1 MLIGDAECAHA
12 IIKLMKFYNKTVA
25 ETLAA
30 VGSSPNGLSVT
41 MARRRLRRDGPNVVK
56 VAGVPLWKRV
66 LQPFANVMVV
76 VLIVAGCLSLWQG
89 SYIDATIIFAIIMA
103 SAVIDWV
110 QQYSTSRILRSLRER
125 EVEQVEVIRGGESLR
140 ISAESLVVGDI
151 FDIYEGQKVPADA
164 RVINAANLH
173 VDESMLTGESMSV
186 RKSPGVLRGD
196 KEVYD
201 QSNMLFSGSFVV
213 TGGGQAV
220 VVATANNTEFGKL
233 AQLAGD
239 TSMESPIQDKIDRLI
254 RWVIGGVF
262 VLAIVVFAL
271 ELLRGES
278 LIDSLQFVLA
288 FAVSAVPESLP
299 IAITAVLA
307 MGMRRMAAHKALV
320 RNMRAIENI
329 GLTTVIATDKTGTLT
344 ENKLHVQSTWSPRF
358 NDESFALQTSFAL
371 NTNNKGKANDP
382 LDLAIL
388 SFLHEFKIDDPARV
402 TQAELVQA
410 LPFDYLMAMSGN
422 VWRFGRRYA
431 IYVKG
436 APEKVLARCKLTDM
450 QQRKA
455 EVQLTDYASRGYRVI
470 AFAKCERSTPIHS
483 LSDLTETNLE
493 FLGFTAVADQ
503 LRPKIELAVSTAQ
516 AAGIRVC
523 MITGDHSETAYN
535 IAEAVGIA
543 DNRGQVY
550 DSHKLAK
557 LSPEKLAQVVG
568 STRVY
573 ARVTPDTKHAI
584 LTELNKTEITAMTG
598 DGVNDVPALTQAHV
612 GIAMGSGSAIAKD
625 ASDIVLLDDN
635 FRSIVVAVKE
645 GRTIV
650 ANIRRMLVYL
660 LATNAGE
667 VLVTLGALLLG
678 MPLPLV
684 AVQILWINL
693 ATDTF
698 LVIPLG
704 VEPPRGNVMQHDPD
718 DPDAPILN
726 RYMIGQM
733 IVSAMTIAGLTL
745 AVFAYFNSVYGLHYA
760 RSAVFL
766 VLIVIQWVNAL
777 LMRGSE
783 SVGKILRVR
792 NHAFNMAIVG
802 TVVLQTIV
810 LIVPAFRQALHVD
823 YLHSDVILACIAAM
837 VITCG
842 IIELYKWWA
851 RRREQRS
858 K

>member
-1 MLIGDAECAHA
+1 
-12 IIKLMKFYNKTVA
+12 MKFYNKTVA

-30 VGSSPNGLSVT
+30 VGSSTNGLSAT
-41 MARRRLRRDGPNVVK
+41 MARRRLRRDGPNEIK
-56 VAGVPLWKRV
+56 VAGIPLWKRV
-66 LQPFANVMVV
+66 LQPFANIMVL
-76 VLIVAGCLSLWQG
+76 VLVVAGCLSLWQG
-89 SYIDATIIFAIIMA
+89 SYIDATIIFIIIMA

-125 EVEQVEVIRGGESLR
+125 EVEQVEVIRGGETVTV
-140 ISAESLVVGDI
+140 SAESLVVGDV

-164 RVINAANLH
+164 RVISAANLH
-173 VDESMLTGESMSV
+173 VDESMLTGESLSV
-186 RKSPGVLRGD
+186 RKTPNVLQGD
-196 KEVYD
+196 REVYD

-213 TGGGQAV
+213 AGGGQAV
-220 VVATANNTEFGKL
+220 VVATANNTEFGRL

-239 TSMESPIQDKIDRLI
+239 TSMDSPIQNKIDRLI
-254 RWVIGGVF
+254 RLVIVAVF
-262 VLAIVVFAL
+262 ILAIIVFAL
-271 ELLRGES
+271 ELIRGES
-278 LIDSLQFVLA
+278 FIDSLQFVLA

-307 MGMRRMAAHKALV
+307 LGMRRMAAHKALV

-358 NDESFALQTSFAL
+358 NGESFALQTSFAL
-371 NTNNKGKANDP
+371 NTNNKGRANDP
-382 LDLAIL
+382 LDQALL
-388 SFLHEFKIDDPARV
+388 SFLHEWKVDDPTRV
-402 TQAELVQA
+402 TQAERIQA

-436 APEKVLARCKLTDM
+436 APEKVLSRCKLTDM

-455 EVQLTDYASRGYRVI
+455 EEQLNDYASRGYRVI
-470 AFAKCERSTPIHS
+470 AFAKCERSTPIHN
-483 LSDLTETNLE
+483 LSDLAESGLE
-493 FLGFTAVADQ
+493 FLGFIAVADQ
-503 LRPKIELAVSTAQ
+503 LRPKIELAVATAQ

-625 ASDIVLLDDN
+625 ASDIVLLDNN

-667 VLVTLGALLLG
+667 VLVTLGALILG
-678 MPLPLV
+678 LPLPLV

-704 VEPPRGNVMQHDPD
+704 VEPPRGNVMKHDPD

-733 IVSAMTIAGLTL
+733 IASAMTIAVVALS
-745 AVFAYFNSVYGLHYA
+745 VFAYFNHVHGLHYA
-760 RSAVFL
+760 RSAAFL

-777 LMRGSE
+777 LMRGRE
-783 SVGKILRVR
+783 SVGKILRVHNR
-792 NHAFNMAIVG
+792 AFTMAIVG
-802 TVVLQTIV
+802 TVILQIVVL
-810 LIVPAFRQALHVD
+810 LVPTFRQALHID
-823 YLHSDVILACIAAM
+823 YLHSDAILACIISAIA
-837 VITCG
+837 TCVV
-842 IIELYKWWA
+842 IELYKWWA
-851 RRREQRS
+851 RAHEYKGR
-858 K
+858 

>member
-41 MARRRLRRDGPNVVK
+41 MARRRLRRDGLNVVK

-125 EVEQVEVIRGGESLR
+125 EVERVEVIRGGGSLR

-186 RKSPGVLRGD
+186 RKAPGVLRGD

-455 EVQLTDYASRGYRVI
+455 EAQLTDYASRGYRVI
-470 AFAKCERSTPIHS
+470 AFAKCERSAPIHS

-612 GIAMGSGSAIAKD
+612 GIAMGSGSTIAKD

-704 VEPPRGNVMQHDPD
+704 VEPPRGNVMRHDPD

-745 AVFAYFNSVYGLHYA
+745 AVFAYFNSAHGLHYA

-837 VITCG
+837 VMACG

>member
-1 MLIGDAECAHA
+1 MG
-12 IIKLMKFYNKTVA
+12 FYNKTVT

-30 VGSSPNGLSVT
+30 VGSSPSGLSTTV
-41 MARRRLRRDGPNVVK
+41 AHQRLRRNGPNLIK
-56 VAGVPLWKRV
+56 VAGVPLWKRI

-76 VLIVAGCLSLWQG
+76 VLIVAGCLSLWQA
-89 SYIDATIIFAIIMA
+89 SYVDAIIIFAIIMA
-103 SAVIDWV
+103 SAVVDWV

-125 EVEQVEVIRGGESLR
+125 EVEQVEVVRGGETMMV
-140 ISAESLVVGDI
+140 SAESLVVGDV

-164 RVINAANLH
+164 RIMAAANLH

-186 RKSPGVLRGD
+186 RKSPNVLRGD
-196 KEVYD
+196 REVYD

-213 TGGGQAV
+213 AGGGQAV
-220 VVATANNTEFGKL
+220 VVATANQTEFGRL

-239 TSMESPIQDKIDRLI
+239 TSMDSPIQDKIDRLI
-254 RWVIGGVF
+254 RWVIVAVL
-262 VLAIVVFAL
+262 VLAVIVFAL

-278 LIDSLQFVLA
+278 FIDSLQFVLA

-307 MGMRRMAAHKALV
+307 LGMRRMAAHKALV

-358 NDESFALQTSFAL
+358 NDESFALQSSFAL
-371 NTNNKGKANDP
+371 NTNSKGRANDP
-382 LDLAIL
+382 LDLALL
-388 SFLHEFKIDDPARV
+388 SYLHDWKVDDPSRV
-402 TQAELVQA
+402 TQAERVQT
-410 LPFDYLMAMSGN
+410 LPFDYLLAMSGN

-431 IYVKG
+431 VYVKG
-436 APEKVLARCKLTDM
+436 APEKVLARCKLADT
-450 QQRKA
+450 
-455 EVQLTDYASRGYRVI
+455 QLRRATEQLNEYAGRGYRVI
-470 AFAKCERSTPIHS
+470 ALAKYERSTPIHN
-483 LSDLTETNLE
+483 LSDLAESGLE
-493 FLGFTAVADQ
+493 FLGFIAVADRM
-503 LRPKIELAVSTAQ
+503 RPRVELAVATAQ

-568 STRVY
+568 TTRVY

-678 MPLPLV
+678 LPLPLV

-704 VEPPRGNVMQHDPD
+704 VEPPRGNVMRRDPD
-718 DPDAPILN
+718 DPAAPILD
-726 RYMIGQM
+726 RYMVGQM
-733 IVSAMTIAGLTL
+733 IVSALVIAGVSLS
-745 AVFAYFNSVYGLHYA
+745 VFAYFNYVHGLHYA

-766 VLIVIQWVNAL
+766 VLIVIQWMNAL
-777 LMRGSE
+777 LMRGWE

-792 NHAFNMAIVG
+792 NRAFTTAIVG
-802 TVVLQTIV
+802 TVILQAIV
-810 LIVPAFRQALHVD
+810 LLVPIFRQALHVD
-823 YLHSDVILACIAAM
+823 YLHSDAILACLLSAA
-837 VITCG
+837 VTCG
-842 IIELYKWWA
+842 VIEIYKWWV
-851 RRREQRS
+851 RRREAEERR
-858 K
+858 

>member
-1 MLIGDAECAHA
+1 
-12 IIKLMKFYNKTVA
+12 MK
-25 ETLAA
+25 
-30 VGSSPNGLSVT
+30 
-41 MARRRLRRDGPNVVK
+41 
-56 VAGVPLWKRV
+56 
-66 LQPFANVMVV
+66 
-76 VLIVAGCLSLWQG
+76 
-89 SYIDATIIFAIIMA
+89 
-103 SAVIDWV
+103 
-110 QQYSTSRILRSLRER
+110 YSKKY
-125 EVEQVEVIRGGESLR
+125 
-140 ISAESLVVGDI
+140 AESMKAYDRQRA
-151 FDIYEGQKVPADA
+151 YDA
-164 RVINAANLH
+164 
-173 VDESMLTGESMSV
+173 
-186 RKSPGVLRGD
+186 
-196 KEVYD
+196 
-201 QSNMLFSGSFVV
+201 
-213 TGGGQAV
+213 
-220 VVATANNTEFGKL
+220 
-233 AQLAGD
+233 
-239 TSMESPIQDKIDRLI
+239 
-254 RWVIGGVF
+254 
-262 VLAIVVFAL
+262 
-271 ELLRGES
+271 
-278 LIDSLQFVLA
+278 
-288 FAVSAVPESLP
+288 
-299 IAITAVLA
+299 
-307 MGMRRMAAHKALV
+307 
-320 RNMRAIENI
+320 
-329 GLTTVIATDKTGTLT
+329 
-344 ENKLHVQSTWSPRF
+344 
-358 NDESFALQTSFAL
+358 
-371 NTNNKGKANDP
+371 
-382 LDLAIL
+382 
-388 SFLHEFKIDDPARV
+388 
-402 TQAELVQA
+402 
-410 LPFDYLMAMSGN
+410 
-422 VWRFGRRYA
+422 
-431 IYVKG
+431 
-436 APEKVLARCKLTDM
+436 
-450 QQRKA
+450 
-455 EVQLTDYASRGYRVI
+455 
-470 AFAKCERSTPIHS
+470 
-483 LSDLTETNLE
+483 
-493 FLGFTAVADQ
+493 
-503 LRPKIELAVSTAQ
+503 
-516 AAGIRVC
+516 
-523 MITGDHSETAYN
+523 
-535 IAEAVGIA
+535 AEAVGIA

-704 VEPPRGNVMQHDPD
+704 VEPPRGNVMRHGPD

-733 IVSAMTIAGLTL
+733 IVSAVTIAGLTL
-745 AVFAYFNSVYGLHYA
+745 AVFAYFNNVYGLHYA

-802 TVVLQTIV
+802 TVLLQLIV

-837 VITCG
+837 AATCG

-851 RRREQRS
+851 RRSER
-858 K
+858 KGK

>member
-41 MARRRLRRDGPNVVK
+41 MARRRLRRDGLNVVK

-186 RKSPGVLRGD
+186 RKAPGVLRGD

-388 SFLHEFKIDDPARV
+388 NFLHEFKIDDPARV

-455 EVQLTDYASRGYRVI
+455 EAQLTDYASRGYRVI
-470 AFAKCERSTPIHS
+470 AFAKCERSAPIHS

-493 FLGFTAVADQ
+493 FLGFTAVADR

-704 VEPPRGNVMQHDPD
+704 VEPPRGNVMRHDPD

-745 AVFAYFNSVYGLHYA
+745 AVFAYFNNVYGLHYA

-802 TVVLQTIV
+802 TVLLQLIV

-837 VITCG
+837 VMTCG

>member
-1 MLIGDAECAHA
+1 MGRHY
-12 IIKLMKFYNKTVA
+12 YNKTVA

-30 VGSSPNGLSVT
+30 TGSSLNGLSPTV
-41 MARRRLRRDGPNVVK
+41 ARRRLRRDGANEVR
-56 VAGVPLWKRV
+56 VAGVPLWKRI
-66 LQPFANVMVV
+66 LQPFANVMVLV
-76 VLIVAGCLSLWQG
+76 CLSLWQE
-89 SYIDATIIFAIIMA
+89 SYVDAIIIFAIIMA
-103 SAVIDWV
+103 SAIVDWA

-125 EVEQVEVIRGGESLR
+125 EVEHVDVIRGGETVSV
-140 ISAESLVVGDI
+140 SAESLVVGDV
-151 FDIYEGQKVPADA
+151 FDIYEGQRVPADA
-164 RVINAANLH
+164 RVISTTNLH

-186 RKSPGVLRGD
+186 RKTPGELRGE

-213 TGGGQAV
+213 TGSGRAV

-239 TSMESPIQDKIDRLI
+239 TSMDSPIQNKIDRLI
-254 RWVIGGVF
+254 RWVIIGVLI
-262 VLAIVVFAL
+262 LAIIVFGL
-271 ELLRGES
+271 ELLRGET

-307 MGMRRMAAHKALV
+307 LGMRRMAAHKALV

-344 ENKLHVQSTWSPRF
+344 ENKLRVQSTWSPRF

-371 NTNNKGKANDP
+371 NTNDKGTANDP
-382 LDLAIL
+382 LDQAIL
-388 SFLHEFKIDDPARV
+388 NYLRSRKVDDPSRV
-402 TQAELVQA
+402 TQAERIHSRKVDDPSRVTQA
-410 LPFDYLMAMSGN
+410 ERIQVLPFDYLMAMSGN

-431 IYVKG
+431 VYVKG
-436 APEKVLARCKLTDM
+436 APEKVLARCKLTNL
-450 QQRKA
+450 QLRKA
-455 EVQLTDYASRGYRVI
+455 NDQLGEYAGRGYRVI
-470 AFAKCERSTPIHS
+470 ALAKYERSTPIHN
-483 LSDLTETNLE
+483 LSDIEQSGLE
-493 FLGFTAVADQ
+493 FLGFLAVADQ

-516 AAGIRVC
+516 AAGIRIC

-535 IAEAVGIA
+535 IAETVGIA

-557 LSPEKLAQVVG
+557 LSPDNLAKVVET
-568 STRVY
+568 TRVY

-584 LTELNKTEITAMTG
+584 LSELNKTEITAMTG

-625 ASDIVLLDDN
+625 ASDIVLLDNN

-667 VLVTLGALLLG
+667 VLVTLGALIIGL
-678 MPLPLV
+678 PLPLV

-704 VEPPRGNVMQHDPD
+704 VEPPRGNVMEQW
-718 DPDAPILN
+718 
-726 RYMIGQM
+726 QC
-733 IVSAMTIAGLTL
+733 
-745 AVFAYFNSVYGLHYA
+745 YG
-760 RSAVFL
+760 
-766 VLIVIQWVNAL
+766 
-777 LMRGSE
+777 
-783 SVGKILRVR
+783 
-792 NHAFNMAIVG
+792 
-802 TVVLQTIV
+802 T
-810 LIVPAFRQALHVD
+810 
-823 YLHSDVILACIAAM
+823 
-837 VITCG
+837 
-842 IIELYKWWA
+842 
-851 RRREQRS
+851 
-858 K
+858 

>member
-1 MLIGDAECAHA
+1 MG
-12 IIKLMKFYNKTVA
+12 FYNKTVT

-30 VGSSPNGLSVT
+30 VGSSPSGLSTTV
-41 MARRRLRRDGPNVVK
+41 AHQRLRRNGPNLIK
-56 VAGVPLWKRV
+56 VAGVPLWKRI

-76 VLIVAGCLSLWQG
+76 VLIVAGCLSLWQA
-89 SYIDATIIFAIIMA
+89 SYVDAIIIFAIIMA
-103 SAVIDWV
+103 SAVVDWV

-125 EVEQVEVIRGGESLR
+125 EVEQVEVVRGGETMMV
-140 ISAESLVVGDI
+140 SAESLVVGDV

-164 RVINAANLH
+164 RIMAAANLH

-186 RKSPGVLRGD
+186 RKSPNVLRGD
-196 KEVYD
+196 REVYD

-213 TGGGQAV
+213 AGGGQAV
-220 VVATANNTEFGKL
+220 VVATANQTEFGRL

-239 TSMESPIQDKIDRLI
+239 TSMDSPIQDKIDRLI
-254 RWVIGGVF
+254 RWVIVAVL
-262 VLAIVVFAL
+262 VLAVIVFAL

-278 LIDSLQFVLA
+278 FIDSLQFVLA

-307 MGMRRMAAHKALV
+307 LGMRRMAAHKALV

-358 NDESFALQTSFAL
+358 NDESFALQSSFAL
-371 NTNNKGKANDP
+371 NTNSKGRANDP
-382 LDLAIL
+382 LDLAL
-388 SFLHEFKIDDPARV
+388 LNYLHDWKVDDPSRV
-402 TQAELVQA
+402 TQAERVQT
-410 LPFDYLMAMSGN
+410 LPFDYLLAMSGN

-431 IYVKG
+431 VYVKG
-436 APEKVLARCKLTDM
+436 APEKVLARCKLADT
-450 QQRKA
+450 
-455 EVQLTDYASRGYRVI
+455 QLRRATEQLNEYAGRGYRVI
-470 AFAKCERSTPIHS
+470 ALAKYERSTPIHN
-483 LSDLTETNLE
+483 LSDLAETGLE
-493 FLGFTAVADQ
+493 FLGFIAVADRM
-503 LRPKIELAVSTAQ
+503 RPRVELAVATAQ

-568 STRVY
+568 TTRVY

-678 MPLPLV
+678 LPLPLV

-704 VEPPRGNVMQHDPD
+704 VEPPRGNVMRRDPD
-718 DPDAPILN
+718 DPAAPILN
-726 RYMIGQM
+726 RYMVGQM
-733 IVSAMTIAGLTL
+733 IVSALVIAGVSLS
-745 AVFAYFNSVYGLHYA
+745 VFAYFNHVHGLHYA

-766 VLIVIQWVNAL
+766 VLIVIQWMNAL
-777 LMRGSE
+777 LMRGWE

-792 NHAFNMAIVG
+792 NRAFTTAIVG
-802 TVVLQTIV
+802 TVILQAIV
-810 LIVPAFRQALHVD
+810 LLVPIFRQALHVD
-823 YLHSDVILACIAAM
+823 YLHSDVILTCLLSAA
-837 VITCG
+837 VTCG
-842 IIELYKWWA
+842 VIELYKWWV
-851 RRREQRS
+851 RRREAKERR
-858 K
+858 

>member
-1 MLIGDAECAHA
+1 MG
-12 IIKLMKFYNKTVA
+12 FYNKTVT

-30 VGSSPNGLSVT
+30 VGSSPSGLSTTV
-41 MARRRLRRDGPNVVK
+41 AHQRLRRNGPNLIK
-56 VAGVPLWKRV
+56 VAGVPLWKRI

-76 VLIVAGCLSLWQG
+76 VLIVAGCLSLWQS
-89 SYIDATIIFAIIMA
+89 SYVDAIIIFAIIMA
-103 SAVIDWV
+103 SAVVDWV

-125 EVEQVEVIRGGESLR
+125 EVEQVEVVRGGETMMV
-140 ISAESLVVGDI
+140 SAESLVVGDV

-164 RVINAANLH
+164 RIMAAANLH

-186 RKSPGVLRGD
+186 RKSPNVLRGD
-196 KEVYD
+196 REVYD

-213 TGGGQAV
+213 AGGGQAV
-220 VVATANNTEFGKL
+220 VVATANQTEFGRL

-239 TSMESPIQDKIDRLI
+239 TSMDSPIQDKIDRLI
-254 RWVIGGVF
+254 RWVIVAVL
-262 VLAIVVFAL
+262 VLAVIVFAL

-278 LIDSLQFVLA
+278 FIDSLQFVLA

-307 MGMRRMAAHKALV
+307 LGMRRMAAHKALV

-358 NDESFALQTSFAL
+358 NDESFALQSSFAL
-371 NTNNKGKANDP
+371 NTNSKGRANDP
-382 LDLAIL
+382 LDLAL
-388 SFLHEFKIDDPARV
+388 LNYLHDWKVDDPSRV
-402 TQAELVQA
+402 TQAERVQT
-410 LPFDYLMAMSGN
+410 LPFDYLLAMSGN

-431 IYVKG
+431 VYVKG
-436 APEKVLARCKLTDM
+436 APEKVLARCKLADT
-450 QQRKA
+450 
-455 EVQLTDYASRGYRVI
+455 QLRRATEQLNEYAGRGYRVI
-470 AFAKCERSTPIHS
+470 ALAKYERSTPIHN
-483 LSDLTETNLE
+483 LSDLAESGLE
-493 FLGFTAVADQ
+493 FLGFIAVADRM
-503 LRPKIELAVSTAQ
+503 RPRVELAVATAQ

-568 STRVY
+568 TTRVY

-584 LTELNKTEITAMTG
+584 LTELNKTEVTAMTG
-598 DGVNDVPALTQAHV
+598 DGVNDVPALAQAHV

-678 MPLPLV
+678 LPLPLV

-704 VEPPRGNVMQHDPD
+704 VEPPRGNVMRRDPD
-718 DPDAPILN
+718 DPAAPILN
-726 RYMIGQM
+726 RYMVGQM
-733 IVSAMTIAGLTL
+733 VISALVIAGVSLS
-745 AVFAYFNSVYGLHYA
+745 VFAYFNYVHGLHYA

-766 VLIVIQWVNAL
+766 VLIVIQWMNAL
-777 LMRGSE
+777 LMRGWE

-792 NHAFNMAIVG
+792 NRAFTTAIVG
-802 TVVLQTIV
+802 TVILQAIV
-810 LIVPAFRQALHVD
+810 LLVPIFRQALHVD
-823 YLHSDVILACIAAM
+823 YLHSDAILACLLSA
-837 VITCG
+837 VVTCG
-842 IIELYKWWA
+842 AIEIYKWWV
-851 RRREQRS
+851 RRREAKERR
-858 K
+858 

>member
-1 MLIGDAECAHA
+1 MGKHY
-12 IIKLMKFYNKTVA
+12 YNKTVA
-25 ETLAA
+25 ETLATT
-30 VGSSPNGLSVT
+30 GSSLNGLSPTV
-41 MARRRLRRDGPNVVK
+41 ARRRLRRDGANEVR
-56 VAGVPLWKRV
+56 VAGIPLWKRI
-66 LQPFANVMVV
+66 LQPFANVMVL
-76 VLIVAGCLSLWQG
+76 VLIVAGCLSLWQE
-89 SYIDATIIFAIIMA
+89 SYVDAIIIFAIIMA
-103 SAVIDWV
+103 SAIVDWV

-125 EVEQVEVIRGGESLR
+125 EVERVDVIRGGETVSV
-140 ISAESLVVGDI
+140 SAESLVVGDV
-151 FDIYEGQKVPADA
+151 FDIYEGQRVPADA
-164 RVINAANLH
+164 RVINTTNLH

-186 RKSPGVLRGD
+186 RKTPGELRGE

-213 TGGGQAV
+213 TGSGRAV

-239 TSMESPIQDKIDRLI
+239 TSMDSPIQNKIDRLI
-254 RWVIGGVF
+254 RWVIIGVLI
-262 VLAIVVFAL
+262 LAIIVFGL
-271 ELLRGES
+271 ELLRGET

-307 MGMRRMAAHKALV
+307 LGMRRMAAHKALV

-344 ENKLHVQSTWSPRF
+344 ENKLRVQSTWSPRF

-371 NTNNKGKANDP
+371 NTNDKGAANDP
-382 LDLAIL
+382 LDQAIL
-388 SFLHEFKIDDPARV
+388 NYLRSRKVDDPSRV
-402 TQAELVQA
+402 TQAERVQA

-431 IYVKG
+431 VYVKG
-436 APEKVLARCKLTDM
+436 APEKVLARCKLTNL
-450 QQRKA
+450 QLRKA
-455 EVQLTDYASRGYRVI
+455 NDQLGEYAGRGYRVI
-470 AFAKCERSTPIHS
+470 ALAKYERSTPIHN
-483 LSDLTETNLE
+483 LSDIEQSGLE
-493 FLGFTAVADQ
+493 FLGFLAVADQ

-516 AAGIRVC
+516 AAGIRIC

-535 IAEAVGIA
+535 IAETVGIA

-557 LSPEKLAQVVG
+557 LSPDKLAKVVET
-568 STRVY
+568 TRVY

-584 LTELNKTEITAMTG
+584 LSELNKTEITAMTG

-625 ASDIVLLDDN
+625 ASDIVLLDNN

-667 VLVTLGALLLG
+667 VLVTLGALIIGL
-678 MPLPLV
+678 PLPLV

-704 VEPPRGNVMQHDPD
+704 VEPPRGNVMEHDPD
-718 DPDAPILN
+718 DPEAPILN
-726 RYMIGQM
+726 GYMVGQM
-733 IVSAMTIAGLTL
+733 IVSAMTIAAISL
-745 AVFAYFNSVYGLHYA
+745 AVFAYFNSVHGLHYA

-777 LMRGSE
+777 LMRGRE

-792 NHAFNMAIVG
+792 NHTFTMAILG
-802 TVVLQTIV
+802 TIALQVIV
-810 LIVPAFRQALHVD
+810 LIVPVFRQALHVD
-823 YLHSDVILACIAAM
+823 YLHSDAILACIISAVAAC
-837 VITCG
+837 V
-842 IIELYKWWA
+842 IIEAYKWWS
-851 RRREQRS
+851 RRHEYKRR
-858 K
+858 